1 MILHDAVVKLREAGE
16 DMGTEDGDLMY
27 QYLPDNH
34 VCQFSRGKCMG
45 CEFGGRISEVSTPEP
60 FSACMRLENIYGAPL
75 KSPKTRAAALGALS
89 AAAGFLMLNRKT
101 GPCNSVYFEDCRAEL
116 IEFCSGKAV
125 YIIGEDI
132 AGIAQTLMPEEAEL
146 VLVNGEAFFDDSLVE
161 EIEEV
166 LALGKEVMLIGQNC
180 HGLSALMHLPIWCPY
195 GV

>member
-16 DMGTEDGDLMY
+16 DMGTEDGALMY
-27 QYLPDNH
+27 QYLPNNH

-60 FSACMRLENIYGAPL
+60 FSAYMRLENMYGAPL
-75 KSPKTRAAALGALS
+75 KSPKTRAAALGALN

-101 GPCNSVYFEDCRAEL
+101 GPCNSVYFEDCKAEL
-116 IEFCSGKAV
+116 IEFCAGKSI

-132 AGIAQTLMPEEAEL
+132 AGIVQTLMPEEAEL
-146 VLVNGEAFFDDSLVE
+146 ILINGEAFFEDSLVE

-166 LALGKEVMLIGQNC
+166 LSLGKEVMFIGQNC
-180 HGLSALMHLPIWCPY
+180 HGLSALMHIPVWCPY